1 MEDLHLLLRLQETE
15 LKLEQLQKKIKGMP
29 VFAEFKSLQ
38 SEAADA
44 KEAVGWAENKLR
56 EHKKRVKRLEMELHQ
71 AEQEHKEVNDSL
83 YGSSVQSAK
92 ELEQLGKKEVELLRE
107 KQRQEENLLLAMQL
121 AEDLQNALDKSK
133 GEYTSISKDVRALQ
147 KTGNDEINIIKEEIR
162 FFREE
167 RELLLQQIDPALLA
181 EYRVKRKEFL
191 GRPLAKLEGDI
202 CSGCRVSV
210 SSNTKSIL
218 FRPNVKVCCE
228 NCDRILIP

>member
-1 MEDLHLLLRLQETE
+1 MENLQLLLRLQEGD
-15 LKLEQLQKKIKGMP
+15 LKLEQLQKKLKGLP
-29 VFAEFKSLQ
+29 VFAEFKALQ
-38 SEAADA
+38 SEAADV
-44 KEAVGWAENKLR
+44 KEAMGWAETKLT

-71 AEQEHKEVNDSL
+71 AEVEHKEVSDSL

-107 KQRQEENLLLAMQL
+107 KQRQEENLLLAMQVT
-121 AEDLQNALDKSK
+121 EDLQNALEKSK
-133 GEYTSISKDVRALQ
+133 GEYASISKDVRSLQ
-147 KTGNDEINIIKEEIR
+147 KTGNDEINVIKEEIR

-181 EYRVKRKEFL
+181 EYQEKRKEFI

-218 FRPNVKVCCE
+218 FRPNAKVCCE
-228 NCDRILIP
+228 NCGRMLIP